1 MMMPSIFGED
11 LLNDWMDFSF
21 PDIDKKLYGKRANQI
36 MKTDVKET
44 DTGYEVDIDLPGFKK
59 EDVKAELHD
68 GYLNIS
74 AKKSN
79 DNDEKDNDGNIIRRE
94 RYSGSCSRSFY
105 VGDDI
110 KQEDIK
116 ASYNN
121 GELIITLPKE
131 APKQVET
138 KSNFIPIE

>member
-1 MMMPSIFGED
+1 IGDNYQLEM
-11 LLNDWMDFSF
+11 
-21 PDIDKKLYGKRANQI
+21 
-36 MKTDVKET
+36 
-44 DTGYEVDIDLPGFKK
+44 EVPGFAK
-59 EDVKAELHD
+59 EDISIELHD

-121 GELIITLPKE
+121 GELIITLPKN
-131 APKQVET
+131 APKEIDT
-138 KSNFIPIE
+138 SSKYIPID

>member
-1 MMMPSIFGED
+1 MGDNYQLEM
-11 LLNDWMDFSF
+11 
-21 PDIDKKLYGKRANQI
+21 
-36 MKTDVKET
+36 
-44 DTGYEVDIDLPGFKK
+44 EVPGFAK
-59 EDVKAELHD
+59 EDISIELHD

-121 GELIITLPKE
+121 GELIITLPKN
-131 APKQVET
+131 APKEIDT
-138 KSNFIPIE
+138 SSKYIPID

>member
-1 MMMPSIFGED
+1 MLKNLVIT
-11 LLNDWMDFSF
+11 
-21 PDIDKKLYGKRANQI
+21 IK
-36 MKTDVKET
+36 
-44 DTGYEVDIDLPGFKK
+44 
-59 EDVKAELHD
+59 
-68 GYLNIS
+68 
-74 AKKSN
+74 
-79 DNDEKDNDGNIIRRE
+79 KDNDGNIIRRE

>member
-1 MMMPSIFGED
+1 
-11 LLNDWMDFSF
+11 
-21 PDIDKKLYGKRANQI
+21 
-36 MKTDVKET
+36 
-44 DTGYEVDIDLPGFKK
+44 
-59 EDVKAELHD
+59 
-68 GYLNIS
+68 
-74 AKKSN
+74 KSN

-121 GELIITLPKE
+121 GELIITLPKN
-131 APKQVET
+131 APREIDTSSKY
-138 KSNFIPIE
+138 IPID

>member
-1 MMMPSIFGED
+1 MK
-11 LLNDWMDFSF
+11 LLPGFATFDDVFDNMFDYPFF
-21 PDIDKKLYGKRANQI
+21 RGTRTTNL
-36 MKTDVKET
+36 MKTDVKEIG
-44 DTGYEVDIDLPGFKK
+44 DNYQLEMEVPGFAK
-59 EDVKAELHD
+59 EDISIELHD

-121 GELIITLPKE
+121 GELIITLPKN
-131 APKQVET
+131 APKEIDT
-138 KSNFIPIE
+138 SSKYIPID

>member
-1 MMMPSIFGED
+1 M
-11 LLNDWMDFSF
+11 
-21 PDIDKKLYGKRANQI
+21 
-36 MKTDVKET
+36 
-44 DTGYEVDIDLPGFKK
+44 EVPGFAK
-59 EDVKAELHD
+59 EDISIELHD

-121 GELIITLPKE
+121 GELIITLPKN
-131 APKQVET
+131 APREIDTSSKY
-138 KSNFIPIE
+138 IPID

>member
-1 MMMPSIFGED
+1 M
-11 LLNDWMDFSF
+11 
-21 PDIDKKLYGKRANQI
+21 
-36 MKTDVKET
+36 
-44 DTGYEVDIDLPGFKK
+44 EVPGFAK
-59 EDVKAELHD
+59 EDISIELHD

-105 VGDDI
+105 VGDNI

-121 GELIITLPKE
+121 GELIITLPKN
-131 APKQVET
+131 APKEIDT
-138 KSNFIPIE
+138 SSKYIPID

>member
-1 MMMPSIFGED
+1 MK
-11 LLNDWMDFSF
+11 LLPGFTTFDDVFDNMFDDPFF
-21 PDIDKKLYGKRANQI
+21 RRTRTANL
-36 MKTDVKET
+36 MKTDVKEIG
-44 DTGYEVDIDLPGFKK
+44 DKYQLEMEVPGFAK
-59 EDVKAELHD
+59 EDISIELRD

-79 DNDEKDNDGNIIRRE
+79 NNDEKDNDGNIIRRE

-105 VGDDI
+105 VGDNI

-121 GELIITLPKE
+121 GELIITLPKK
-131 APKQVET
+131 APKEIDT
-138 KSNFIPIE
+138 SSKHISID